1 MQAYKRQAYLCSLL
15 KFIHDRNYNIFIIR
29 LPGKVLHVLTFGMVK
44 IFQIKMRGILK
55 HFIFKKINF

>member
-1 MQAYKRQAYLCSLL
+1 M
-15 KFIHDRNYNIFIIR
+15 FIIR

-44 IFQIKMRGILK
+44 KIFQIKKRGILK